1 MLRLRNWLCILC
13 KHRYYGD
20 KQCPRSRD

>member
-1 MLRLRNWLCILC
+1 MC

>member
-1 MLRLRNWLCILC
+1 MLC

-20 KQCPRSRD
+20 KQCPLCNDWTSPLEA